1 MERLLHKIHMYISKN
16 FRFNERDNLFILILN
31 KNYILKRPILFGLN
45 DDADRERE
53 RIKEEEFIF
62 KFNIFK
68 LTITKKN
75 RVFR

>member
-16 FRFNERDNLFILILN
+16 FRFNARDNLFILILN

-45 DDADRERE
+45 DDADKERE

-75 RVFR
+75 RIFR